1 MLFMMRENLSRRSSA
16 SSTPKTLLDAEEG
29 AGVGG
34 EDYAQGF
41 GAGDVL
47 LVPDV
52 VKRVGLVFQVEEHP
66 GEI

>member
-1 MLFMMRENLSRRSSA
+1 MLFMMRENCRVDPRQVRPQKPYSMRKSA
-16 SSTPKTLLDAEEG
+16 QAW
-29 AGVGG
+29 AG

-52 VKRVGLVFQVEEHP
+52 VKRVGLVLQVEEHP